1 MSLIQKMLLNCL
13 AAWLMAACGLVMAQ
27 SAAETVELLP
37 PGTTMP
43 VVGGAIRSVGPG
55 DVLNIVVFGQPELTS
70 NVTVTVDGEITVPLL
85 GVLRVTGDSPSAIAR
100 RIEKGMSDG
109 GYLRNPRVSVEVSQV
124 RSKVASILGEVYR
137 PGRYAIEG
145 NLSLLELLALA
156 GGVRPGASEQAVLM
170 RRGAQEGDAE
180 QRITLTVG
188 TRNMP
193 TQALEDTEL
202 QPDDVVYVP
211 LAPRFFVYGEV
222 GNPGAYPM
230 EKGMNVM
237 RALSLAGGLSPR
249 ASERRMSIKRTD
261 DKTGQTEEIKAKLD
275 DVIVPGDVLYVDERW
290 F

>member
-27 SAAETVELLP
+27 TPTGVADVVPSGAP
-37 PGTTMP
+37 MP
-43 VVGGAIRSVGPG
+43 VVGGAVSSVGPG
-55 DVLNIVVFGQPELTS
+55 DVLNIVVFGQPDLTS
-70 NVTVTVDGEITVPLL
+70 SVTVTVDGDITVPLL
-85 GVLRVTGDSPSAIAR
+85 GVLHVNGESPSVIAR
-100 RIEKGMSDG
+100 RIEKGMSEG

-124 RSKVASILGEVYR
+124 RSQVASILGEVHR

-145 NLSLLELLALA
+145 RLSLLELLALA
-156 GGVRPGASEQAVLM
+156 GGVRPGASEQVVLI
-170 RRGAQEGDAE
+170 RRGTQEGDVE
-180 QRITLTVG
+180 QRIELTVG

-193 TQALEDTEL
+193 TQALQDTEL
-202 QPDDVVYVP
+202 QPGDVVYVP

-237 RALSLAGGLSPR
+237 RAVSLAGGLSPR
-249 ASERRMSIKRTD
+249 ASERRISIKRTD
-261 DKTGQTEEIKAKLD
+261 EKTGQSEDIKAKLD
-275 DVIVPGDVLYVDERW
+275 DPVKPGDVVYVDERW